1 MNAPVEIR
9 VGTAHHNPLHVLR
22 AVPVNVYAE
31 RLFDSGVVRWLEA
44 ESQRFRHEL
53 PLDDPD
59 SARWARHL
67 AVFRYTRYARAQA
80 K

>member
-1 MNAPVEIR
+1 MNAPVGIR

-22 AVPVNVYAE
+22 AVDVYAE
-31 RLFDSGVVRWLEA
+31 RLFDACVVRWLEG
-44 ESQRFRHEL
+44 ESQRFRQEL

-59 SARWARHL
+59 SVRWARHL
-67 AVFRYTRYARAQA
+67 AVFRYTRYARVQA